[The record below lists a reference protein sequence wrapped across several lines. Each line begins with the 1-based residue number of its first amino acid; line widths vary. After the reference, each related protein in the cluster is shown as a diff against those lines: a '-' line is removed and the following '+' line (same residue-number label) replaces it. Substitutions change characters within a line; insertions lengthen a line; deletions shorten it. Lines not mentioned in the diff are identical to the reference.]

1 MKLAIIYGGNSSE
14 RDVSID
20 TAKSIISVLDDDFE
34 ITKLDFD
41 GNIQNLDNLLD
52 GLSFDLIFN
61 ALHGGVGEN
70 GLIQK
75 YFEDNK
81 IPFTG
86 SGYNASHIA
95 MNKHQTK
102 LECLKLDIPTP
113 MWRFISSSIGENNKV
128 NQWLGKESSNFGDTL
143 KYVLKPNDEGSS
155 TDLYIINAECSGNS
169 NYNPVINLEQ
179 NVRLPYMLDK
189 YGSCMQEE
197 YIGGRE
203 LTVGILGN
211 QVLPIV
217 EILPKNNFYDYECKY
232 SEGMSKY
239 QVPAH
244 LSSELTSRIQYYAYK
259 LHTSLGCRHYG
270 RVDFRLDDNNDIYL
284 LEINTLP
291 GMTSTSLLPKA
302 AKEYGISFKSLIK
315 NIINQAL

>member
-1 MKLAIIYGGNSSE
+1 MNSLKLAIIYGGSSSE

-34 ITKLDFD
+34 ITKIDFD
-41 GNIQNLDNLLD
+41 GNIRNLDNLLD

-113 MWRFISSSIGENNKV
+113 KWKLLDDVVDYSTICHEWSNISRFA
-128 NQWLGKESSNFGDTL
+128 
-143 KYVLKPNDEGSS
+143 LKPNDEGSS
-155 TDLYIINAECSGNS
+155 TDLFILDFDKNIVPIQVCSL
-169 NYNPVINLEQ
+169 LE
-179 NVRLPYMLDK
+179 K
-189 YGSCMQEE
+189 YSSCLIEE
-197 YIGGRE
+197 YIKGRE

-232 SEGMSKY
+232 SQGMSKY

-244 LSSELTSRIQYYAYK
+244 LSSELASRIQYYAYK
-259 LHTSLGCRHYG
+259 LHASLGCRHYG
-270 RVDFRLDDNNDIYL
+270 RVDFRLDNNNDIYL

-302 AKEYGISFKSLIK
+302 AKEYGISFKSLIR